1 MKSIETERLI
11 LHLETKSDFE
21 AIYTMLA
28 EIYPPEH
35 FPAREGLQ
43 DEQNFYMLMRNGMFG
58 GLFGRWI
65 VKQKTNGVFIG
76 LGMLLPHLCT
86 PEESTAIQGADSRHR
101 TFEVEIGW
109 ALARQYRKLGYGTE
123 TARALLKYA
132 FDDIGL
138 KRVIGTTDTGN
149 PDSVQMMQR
158 LGMKILTLSASTK
171 VLGWITTDQPINLSQ
186 NSGMRS

>member
-11 LHLETKSDFE
+11 LHLETEGDFE
-21 AIYTMLA
+21 AIYDMLA
-28 EIYPPEH
+28 QIYPPEL
-35 FPAREGLQ
+35 FPAHEGLQ

-86 PEESTAIQGADSRHR
+86 PEESAAIQGADSQHR

-109 ALARQYRKLGYGTE
+109 ALARPYRKLGYSTE

-138 KRVIGTTDTGN
+138 KRVIGITDMEN
-149 PDSVQMMQR
+149 PESIQMMQR
-158 LGMKILTLSASTK
+158 LGMKILTLPDSTK
-171 VLGWITTDQPINLSQ
+171 ILGWLTTDQP
-186 NSGMRS
+186 